1 MWDFAAI
8 FVLGVAGLL
17 VIGLALRLLPVAII
31 GTALFS
37 WISIFGFGAD
47 GWIWFVAIGS
57 TIATFILLFGDRER
71 DHDVL

>member
-8 FVLGVAGLL
+8 FILGVVGLL
-17 VIGLALRLLPVAII
+17 VISIALRLLPVALI

-37 WISIFGFGAD
+37 WISIFGFGVD

-57 TIATFILLFGDRER
+57 TVATLILLFGGRER
-71 DHDVL
+71 DHDML

>member
-8 FVLGVAGLL
+8 FALGVAGLL
-17 VIGLALRLLPVAII
+17 VISIAFRLLPIALI

-37 WISIFGFGAD
+37 WISIFGYGAG
-47 GWIWFVAIGS
+47 GWTWLVAIGS
-57 TIATFILLFGDRER
+57 TLATFMLLFGGREC